1 MTDDKTFDIVSP
13 EVGAVTKMAIQSSS
27 SSNSIKVNGLQFA
40 YEGQPP
46 LFLDF
51 NLQISPGSR
60 CLLVGANGSGYT
72 RIQLQDDVVL
82 ASLQLLLVSCRENH
96 FAEDFGRE
104 AHGWRE
110 RCGAGVELFGFS
122 RHPSGL

>member
-60 CLLVGANGSGYT
+60 CLLVGANGSGT
-72 RIQLQDDVVL
+72 FL
-82 ASLQLLLVSCRENH
+82 ARLFPRKSVSRKFENLNLSQKCR
-96 FAEDFGRE
+96 
-104 AHGWRE
+104 
-110 RCGAGVELFGFS
+110 
-122 RHPSGL
+122 